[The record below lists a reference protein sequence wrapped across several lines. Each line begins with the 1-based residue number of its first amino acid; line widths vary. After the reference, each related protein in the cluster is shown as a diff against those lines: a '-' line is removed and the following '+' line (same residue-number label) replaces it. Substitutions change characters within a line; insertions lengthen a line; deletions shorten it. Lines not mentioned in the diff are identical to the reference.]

1 MDKVL
6 LNTLAEII
14 REQVTRKND
23 VELDGLGIL
32 KIEHVPQHK
41 EEYRNG
47 QVVMLP
53 PEDKLTFTPVND
65 NDL

>member
-1 MDKVL
+1 MNNEL

-14 REQVTRKND
+14 REQVIRKND
-23 VELDGLGIL
+23 VELEGLGTL

-41 EEYRNG
+41 EEYKDG

-53 PEDKLTFTPVND
+53 PEDKLTFTPANE